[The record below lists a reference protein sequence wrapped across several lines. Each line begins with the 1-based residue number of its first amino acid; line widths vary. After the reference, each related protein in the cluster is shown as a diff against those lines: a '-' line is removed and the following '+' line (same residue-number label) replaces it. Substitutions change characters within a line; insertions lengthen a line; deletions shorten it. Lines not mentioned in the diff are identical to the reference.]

1 MKFMVCYDG
10 STAATEALKL
20 AQKHAKVW
28 DAELEVVNALT
39 REEPLKHSFIKQSE
53 EKLEEELKTIL
64 GDDDISYNAQFFVTS
79 LTPGEQLVNFA
90 ENQKVDQIFVGIT
103 KTSKVGK
110 FLFGSTAQYV
120 ILHSP
125 CPVVTVHV

>member
-1 MKFMVCYDG
+1 MVCYDK
-10 STAATEALKL
+10 SNAAIETLKL
-20 AQKHAKVW
+20 AQQHAKVW
-28 DAELEVVNALT
+28 NAELEVVHTLT
-39 REEPLKHSFIKQSE
+39 REEPLKYEFIQQSE
-53 EKLEEELKTIL
+53 EKLEKEIKSII
-64 GDDDISYNAQFFVTS
+64 GDDDLSYNIHLFVTS

-90 ENQKVDQIFVGIT
+90 ENQKVDQIFVGLT

-125 CPVVTVHV
+125 CPVLTCHI